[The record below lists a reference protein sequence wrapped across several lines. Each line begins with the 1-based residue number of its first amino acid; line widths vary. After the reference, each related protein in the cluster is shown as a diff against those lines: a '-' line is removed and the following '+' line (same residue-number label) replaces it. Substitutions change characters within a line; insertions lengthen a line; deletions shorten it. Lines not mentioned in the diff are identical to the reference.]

1 MLTFYHSPQSRST
14 TIALALAE
22 MGINDRVETQTVT
35 VPRVD
40 GTGAVDPKNPHP
52 EGKVPALVHDGHLI
66 WERPAI
72 LSFLSELFP
81 EATAICPP
89 GHAERGPFLSWL
101 ACYGDVVEPVMILSA
116 AEIEHPFFTASIRGP
131 KEVFERIEGALA
143 DGRPYLLASGFTVAD
158 LLMASPFAFFPDA
171 VPDIPAVRQWVDR
184 VLTRPHYTRVTEEE
198 ATRSAA

>member
-66 WERPAI
+66 WERA
-72 LSFLSELFP
+72 LLFLHLHLQPLQKLKMLTLMLRQKQLLNALLLKLYYLTFESPWSYPCYDSINLFKP
-81 EATAICPP
+81 IKGTST
-89 GHAERGPFLSWL
+89 L
-101 ACYGDVVEPVMILSA
+101 
-116 AEIEHPFFTASIRGP
+116 
-131 KEVFERIEGALA
+131 
-143 DGRPYLLASGFTVAD
+143 
-158 LLMASPFAFFPDA
+158 
-171 VPDIPAVRQWVDR
+171 
-184 VLTRPHYTRVTEEE
+184 
-198 ATRSAA
+198 